1 MSNDWLPIVDLTPLY
16 DEGEDGLHRVARDI
30 GRACRD
36 IGFFYVSHAR
46 VPKTLRAAVFASSQG
61 FFAGSAAMKAQV
73 SIRHSAHNRGYVG
86 LSVEALDP
94 SRGAD
99 SKEAFNVGLEL
110 APDDLEILAGRPFRG
125 SNLWPPLP
133 AFRETLLAYYD
144 ALLVLG
150 RDLHRAI
157 AVDLGLPPGYFADKL
172 RRPLAT
178 LRLLHYPAS
187 SAAQPGQLGAGEHT
201 DYGNLTLLATDD
213 VGGLEV
219 RMRNGEWHS
228 APVIPDAFICNI
240 GDCLMRWTNDTYVST
255 PHRVVSQA
263 ARARYSVAFFLDAD
277 PDVEV
282 ACLPTCATESNPAR
296 YPPVTVATYLRGRL
310 DATYAAQSEVR

>member
-1 MSNDWLPIVDLTPLY
+1 MSNAWLPIVDLTPLY
-16 DEGEDGLHRVARDI
+16 EGGDDGLHRVARDI

-46 VPKTLRAAVFASSQG
+46 VPKALREAVFATSRT
-61 FFAGSAAMKAQV
+61 FFAAPAATKAQV

-86 LSVEALDP
+86 LAVEALDP
-94 SRGAD
+94 RRGAD
-99 SKEAFNVGLEL
+99 AKEAFNVGLEL
-110 APDDLEILAGRPFRG
+110 APDDPEIVAGRPFRG

-144 ALLVLG
+144 ALLALG

-157 AVDLGLPPGYFADKL
+157 AVDLGLPPDYFADKL

-178 LRLLHYPAS
+178 LRLLHYPALPS
-187 SAAQPGQLGAGEHT
+187 AQPGQLGAGEHT

-213 VGGLEV
+213 VGGLDV
-219 RMRNGEWHS
+219 RMRSGEWRS
-228 APVIPDAFICNI
+228 APVVPDAFICNI
-240 GDCLMRWTNDTYVST
+240 GDCLMRWTNDAYVST
-255 PHRVVSQA
+255 PHRVVRQA
-263 ARARYSVAFFLDAD
+263 GRARYSVAFFLDAD

-282 ACLPTCATESNPAR
+282 ACLPTCAAEGGAVR
-296 YPPVTVATYLRGRL
+296 YPPVTVANYLRGRL
-310 DATYAAQSEVR
+310 DATYATPSEVR